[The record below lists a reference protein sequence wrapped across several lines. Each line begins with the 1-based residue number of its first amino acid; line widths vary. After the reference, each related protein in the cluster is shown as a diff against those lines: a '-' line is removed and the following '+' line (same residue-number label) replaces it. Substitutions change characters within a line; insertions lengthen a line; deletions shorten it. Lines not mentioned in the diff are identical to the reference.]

1 MTTFPF
7 ASLLRPE
14 LAGLHAY
21 QPNPGEFTVRLDAN
35 ESPPLLSPE
44 AREKLDRAV
53 VPAAWNRY
61 PDARITE
68 LRHAI
73 AAHCDASP
81 DEVLVG
87 AGSDEVIAM
96 LLTALASPR
105 DRAQVA
111 TIVTTTPTFVM
122 YSMSARVR
130 GMNVLEV
137 PLDSQWDLDVTGL
150 CRAVEIGRPN
160 IVFIATP
167 NNPTGGLMS
176 LDRLQSVI
184 EAAADALVVVD
195 EAYIDF
201 ARRNQLSLLR
211 NYPNVAIL
219 RTLSKIGF
227 AALRVGWMIGP
238 ADLVRE
244 VDKVRQP
251 YNMSV
256 PAQAA
261 ALVVLRDLGAEIL
274 RMRTAVIV
282 ERERLAHGLRAL
294 GFAPVPSEANFLWV
308 KTTRPAQEVVETLA
322 SRKIL
327 IKSFYPRGGRLLHY
341 VRITVGLP
349 AENDRLLEEISA
361 CA

>member
-1 MTTFPF
+1 MTSPF

-21 QPNPGEFTVRLDAN
+21 QPLAGDFAVRLDAN
-35 ESPPLLSPE
+35 ESPPMLSPE
-44 AREKLDRAV
+44 ACEQLDRAIL
-53 VPAAWNRY
+53 PAAWNRY
-61 PDARITE
+61 PDARVTE
-68 LRHAI
+68 LRQAI
-73 AAHCDASP
+73 ASHCGASP

-96 LLTALASPR
+96 LLTALARPR
-105 DRAQVA
+105 DRAVVA
-111 TIVTTTPTFVM
+111 TVVTTTPTFVM

-130 GMNVLEV
+130 GMNVIEV
-137 PLDSQWDLDVTGL
+137 PLDPQWDLDVTGL
-150 CRAVEIGRPN
+150 CRAIEMGRPN
-160 IVFIATP
+160 IVFLSTP

-176 LDRLQSVI
+176 FDRLQAVI
-184 EAAADALVVVD
+184 EAASDALVVVD

-227 AALRVGWMIGP
+227 AALRLGWMIGP
-238 ADLVRE
+238 AELVRE

-251 YNMSV
+251 YNISV
-256 PAQAA
+256 PTQSA
-261 ALVVLRDLGAEIL
+261 ALVVLRDLSPEIL
-274 RMRTAVIV
+274 RIRAAVIE
-282 ERERLAHGLRAL
+282 ERERLAQALQAL
-294 GFAPVPSEANFLWV
+294 GFVPAPSEANFLWV
-308 KTTRPAQEVVETLA
+308 KTRRPAQEVVETLA
-322 SRKIL
+322 SRKVL
-327 IKSFYPRGGRLLHY
+327 IKSFHPRGGRLLHH